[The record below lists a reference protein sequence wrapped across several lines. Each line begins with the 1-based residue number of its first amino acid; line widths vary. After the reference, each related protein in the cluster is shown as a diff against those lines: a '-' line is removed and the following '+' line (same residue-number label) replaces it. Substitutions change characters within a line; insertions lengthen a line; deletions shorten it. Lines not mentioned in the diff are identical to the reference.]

1 MTYGLHDGVGV
12 WAGMG
17 IGYVPVQIPIDVRS
31 VRGGCGI
38 TAVSASKCQS
48 VESIH

>member
-17 IGYVPVQIPIDVRS
+17 ISYVPVQIPID